1 MEEIT
6 GVYKI
11 SNIVP
16 RKVFRV
22 SNRIKRGKTNDSV
35 TYFLACIF
43 TVRACE

>member
-6 GVYKI
+6 DVYKI
-11 SNIVP
+11 SNTVP

-22 SNRIKRGKTNDSV
+22 NNRIKTGKINGSV

-43 TVRACE
+43 IVRACE

>member
-1 MEEIT
+1 MEDIT

-11 SNIVP
+11 PNTVP
-16 RKVFRV
+16 RKVFGV
-22 SNRIKRGKTNDSV
+22 SNRIKRGKTNGSV